1 MTKRN
6 KILIVDS
13 DLDTLSKVYLAL
25 VHRNFKVEASD
36 KQEEIAERIKR
47 LKPELIIMGSQEYLL
62 LQPTLKIP
70 GIVLMNKDEK
80 DGVSLDDAFIAVDKP
95 VHIDELMRAIE
106 SIVI

>member
-36 KQEEIAERIKR
+36 RQEEIAERIKR
-47 LKPELIIMGSQEYLL
+47 LKPELIIMGRQEYHLL
-62 LQPTLKIP
+62 LPTLKIP

-80 DGVSLDDAFIAVDKP
+80 DATRLDDAFIAVEKP